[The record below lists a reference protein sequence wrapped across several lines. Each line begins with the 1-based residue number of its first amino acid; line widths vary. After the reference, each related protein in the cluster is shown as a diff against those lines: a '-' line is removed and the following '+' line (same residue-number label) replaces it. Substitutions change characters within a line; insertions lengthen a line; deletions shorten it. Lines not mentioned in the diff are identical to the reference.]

1 MSKPG
6 VPLPPGSVREN
17 PEACPSGVRHV
28 GGAKL
33 NQALVRNVGTCRSD
47 AKGDVEVD
55 ETTIPLRT
63 KNEPVAGGQGRS
75 PIGKIVVVGAVEL
88 KEGNK
93 PGRIRLGVVPDYR
106 GETLKGFIRVN
117 VARGS
122 HIWTDDNKSY
132 YGLDGYGHTPRAVGK
147 MAAHV
152 IMPWIHR
159 VFSNAKRWGLG
170 VFHGF
175 REKYWNRRHSYR
187 SAFDRL

>member
-1 MSKPG
+1 MTSRRLRQMLIWPSRASQWIKPEG
-6 VPLPPGSVREN
+6 LGQPAIGDRRPTEGRPQ
-17 PEACPSGVRHV
+17 EARRRPW
-28 GGAKL
+28 
-33 NQALVRNVGTCRSD
+33 
-47 AKGDVEVD
+47 
-55 ETTIPLRT
+55 
-63 KNEPVAGGQGRS
+63 
-75 PIGKIVVVGAVEL
+75 
-88 KEGNK
+88 
-93 PGRIRLGVVPDYR
+93 GVVPDYR

-187 SAFDRL
+187 SAFDRLVGIGVAVAPATRADIMAVAA